1 MKEFTIDLH
10 DGRGNQVYV
19 LKIDQLAALE
29 VKVKEK
35 DELIDHLENTIL
47 NPGEDINERGT
58 ATVLNQDYWF
68 ICSHREK
75 KVMNERI
82 AALEAVVKERN
93 LEWESIRGQNI
104 RHATVNDELK
114 ERIAALTA
122 DAPTINKKLLKEFMM
137 MIIHC
142 DEEVNKDGLC
152 NCAWQIG
159 QVLQKLERKNKRL
172 EAIVEILELEK
183 GILQE

>member
-29 VKVKEK
+29 AKVKEK

-82 AALEAVVKERN
+82 AALTAGVQKWIKIAGENQRSANLCAEENEQWKRVVVTHVEEITMLK
-93 LEWESIRGQNI
+93 
-104 RHATVNDELK
+104 DELAK
-114 ERIAALTA
+114 LSISAFASLDAASR
-122 DAPTINKKLLKEFMM
+122 F
-137 MIIHC
+137 
-142 DEEVNKDGLC
+142 
-152 NCAWQIG
+152 
-159 QVLQKLERKNKRL
+159 
-172 EAIVEILELEK
+172 
-183 GILQE
+183 